1 MAADDHSKAPSWPGW
16 AAAAAGRRRF
26 GLELQSPF
34 AEYVVS
40 NRKPIETRGYDL
52 PTGLLS
58 SDGRQV
64 KIEILQSKKGEDGVS
79 AIPNRVSIGSRSKGS
94 SLKRIGWCTFTRSFR
109 YTSRAQFEA
118 DANKHLVDPA
128 SKYGWSEE
136 RPMYGWVVGS
146 RGGCASD
153 EENVACTAV
162 RRMRSLFE
170 LHMKPTILVTG
181 ASGMLG
187 RALHRLLLSNSSSE
201 YNVIGTGH
209 SRLQVDHYPNY
220 FSDTKAK
227 AEPVELHHLNLLD
240 FDATTKF
247 LNKHRP
253 DVIVHCAAERY
264 PDAFETKLEES
275 IKLNVESTKHLAR
288 ECKRLASDSDTAR
301 PYLIY
306 LSTSY
311 VFDGG
316 AVSGVHPPYQP
327 QSKAHPINNYGK
339 SKWEG
344 ECAVREI
351 LNASGAGGRGIIAR
365 VPLLYG
371 EDCCD
376 LSESPALEMMK
387 VFLPSASQ
395 TTTKK
400 KIDHWALRFPT
411 STEDVSQVLKLM
423 IDRVLDDTLDGGTYH
438 IASPYGATK
447 YDLMKMQAK
456 LLNILTER
464 VDGRTE
470 GNSGGPPKD
479 SAPRPQCTQLDC
491 TDTWKA
497 LGMEAFEFVSLQSG
511 MERALRGFPQRFG

>member
-1 MAADDHSKAPSWPGW
+1 MVDW
-16 AAAAAGRRRF
+16 AT
-26 GLELQSPF
+26 L
-34 AEYVVS
+34 
-40 NRKPIETRGYDL
+40 
-52 PTGLLS
+52 
-58 SDGRQV
+58 
-64 KIEILQSKKGEDGVS
+64 
-79 AIPNRVSIGSRSKGS
+79 
-94 SLKRIGWCTFTRSFR
+94 
-109 YTSRAQFEA
+109 
-118 DANKHLVDPA
+118 
-128 SKYGWSEE
+128 
-136 RPMYGWVVGS
+136 
-146 RGGCASD
+146 
-153 EENVACTAV
+153 
-162 RRMRSLFE
+162 
-170 LHMKPTILVTG
+170 
-181 ASGMLG
+181 
-187 RALHRLLLSNSSSE
+187 
-201 YNVIGTGH
+201 
-209 SRLQVDHYPNY
+209 
-220 FSDTKAK
+220 
-227 AEPVELHHLNLLD
+227 PVELWWAILEFLTTSGTASGISGVTALACTSTAMHRICEPSGLLR
-240 FDATTKF
+240 T
-247 LNKHRP
+247 
-253 DVIVHCAAERY
+253 
-264 PDAFETKLEES
+264 
-275 IKLNVESTKHLAR
+275 
-288 ECKRLASDSDTAR
+288 
-301 PYLIY
+301 
-306 LSTSY
+306 

-438 IASPYGATK
+438 IASPHGTTK

-456 LLNILTER
+456 LLNIPTER
-464 VDGRTE
+464 VDDRTE
-470 GNSGGPPKD
+470 GNSGCPPKD

-497 LGMEAFEFVSLQSG
+497 LGFRDGEAFEFVSLQSG
-511 MERALRGFPQRFG
+511 MERSLRGFPQRFR